1 MTSITDRSPIVTIDW
16 LTLQN
21 TAHAEFAARLDAV
34 TDWNAPT
41 PDTDWNT
48 RQLVTHVIEEQQWVP
63 LLLEGRTL
71 RQAQALKRPLSS
83 DLAAEWALYSR
94 AATEA
99 WRAVAPDARV
109 QLSYD
114 TVTVTEYLRE
124 QVSDVTIHTWDLA
137 RATRTAEALDEQLI
151 AAVWT
156 VFEPQKETLEASGL
170 FSSPIPVPEHAP
182 LQSRLLALTGRDDR
196 LPLSA

>member
-1 MTSITDRSPIVTIDW
+1 MTIDW

-21 TAHAEFAARLDAV
+21 TAHAEFAARLSAV
-34 TDWNAPT
+34 SDWNAPT
-41 PDTDWNT
+41 PDSDWNT

-63 LLLEGRTL
+63 LLLEGRSL
-71 RQAQALKRPLSS
+71 RQARSLKRPLSS
-83 DLAAEWALYSR
+83 DLAAEWDRYSK
-94 AATEA
+94 AATDA
-99 WRAVAPDARV
+99 WQSAAPDAQV

-137 RATRTAEALDEQLI
+137 RATRSAETIDEELI

-170 FSSPIPVPEHAP
+170 FSSPVPVPEHAS
-182 LQSRLLALTGRDDR
+182 LQSKLLALTGRDDR
-196 LPLSA
+196 LQLSA

>member
-1 MTSITDRSPIVTIDW
+1 VTIDW
-16 LTLQN
+16 LTLQD
-21 TAHAEFAARLDAV
+21 TAHAEFATRLEAV

-41 PDTDWNT
+41 PDADWNT

-71 RQAQALKRPLSS
+71 RQARALKRPLGT
-83 DLAAEWALYSR
+83 DLAFEWARYSK
-94 AATEA
+94 AAADA
-99 WRAVAPDARV
+99 WRSAKPDAEV

-124 QVSDVTIHTWDLA
+124 QVSDVAIHTWDLA
-137 RATRTAEALDEQLI
+137 RATGTPETLDERLI

-156 VFEPQKETLEASGL
+156 VFEPQKATLQASGL
-170 FSSPIPVPEHAP
+170 FSSPVPVPDDAS
-182 LQSRLLALTGRDDR
+182 LQSKLLALTGRDDR
-196 LPLSA
+196 RPVSA

>member
-1 MTSITDRSPIVTIDW
+1 MTIDW

-21 TAHAEFAARLDAV
+21 TAHAEFATRLEAV

-83 DLAAEWALYSR
+83 DLVTEWALYSK
-94 AATEA
+94 AATDA
-99 WRAVAPDARV
+99 WRSAAPDARV

-137 RATRTAEALDEQLI
+137 RATRTSETLDDQLI

-170 FSSPIPVPEHAP
+170 FSSPVPVPEHAS

>member
-1 MTSITDRSPIVTIDW
+1 MTIDW

-21 TAHAEFAARLDAV
+21 TAHAEFATRLEAV

-83 DLAAEWALYSR
+83 NLVAEWALYSK
-94 AATEA
+94 AATDA
-99 WRAVAPDARV
+99 WRSAAPDARV

-137 RATRTAEALDEQLI
+137 RATRTSETLDDRLI

-170 FSSPIPVPEHAP
+170 FGSAVPVPEHAP

>member
-1 MTSITDRSPIVTIDW
+1 MTSNTDRSPIVTIDW

-94 AATEA
+94 AATDA
-99 WRAVAPDARV
+99 WRSVAPDARV

-137 RATRTAEALDEQLI
+137 RATRSAEALDEQLI

-170 FSSPIPVPEHAP
+170 FSSPIPVPEHAS